1 MLKTKIVCTIGPAS
15 RSEKVMTEM
24 LKAGMNVARL
34 NFSHGDHESH
44 REVIETFRRVRER
57 LGKPAAIML
66 DTKGPEVRI
75 CTFKDGKIMLN
86 TGDTFTLTT
95 EDVEGDATRVS
106 VTYTD
111 LPSQL
116 KVGDRVLI
124 DDGRLELTVKEL
136 TDTDVVCVVVMG
148 GPLTNRKGVNI
159 PGVHLDI
166 PYLSERDMADLRFG
180 VENDVDYVAA
190 SFVRSADD
198 VIAMRNYLDY
208 YGGHNIRI
216 IAKIENT
223 EGIDNF
229 EEILKQANGIM
240 VARGDMGVEVNYER
254 LPGLQKRFI
263 RRCYQSGKVVIT
275 ATQMLE
281 SMIHNTTPTRAE
293 ITDVANAVFDGTSAV
308 MLSGETAMGDHPA
321 LVVKVMSRIAAQAEK
336 DAFEIG
342 AYRAF
347 AARDLDYGD
356 ATNAICDAA
365 CTTARDLHA
374 AAILTVT
381 RSGYTA
387 QHLSKFRPAEP
398 IVAATPDEKTYNQLA
413 LCWGVYPIPAIY
425 QPDTNVLVTHAVD
438 CAKRFGYVKAGDRV
452 VVTAGGTGESG
463 TTDVLKV
470 QVVPAPIK

>member
-75 CTFKDGKIMLN
+75 CTFKDGKAYLEE
-86 TGDTFTLTT
+86 GSTFTLTT
-95 EDVEGDATRVS
+95 REIEGDSTRVS

-116 KVGDRVLI
+116 KQGDRVLI

-136 TDTDVVCVVVMG
+136 TDTDVICTVVTG
-148 GPLTNRKGVNI
+148 GPVTNRKGVNI
-159 PGVHLDI
+159 PGVHLDL
-166 PYLSERDMADLRFG
+166 PYLNERDMADLRFG
-180 VENDVDYVAA
+180 VEMDVDYVAA

-216 IAKIENT
+216 LAKIENA
-223 EGIDNF
+223 EGIENF
-229 EEILKQANGIM
+229 EEILKHANGIM
-240 VARGDMGVEVNYER
+240 VARGDMGVEVDYER

-321 LVVKVMSRIAAQAEK
+321 RVVQVMSKIAAQAEK

-347 AARDLDYGD
+347 AGHEHYTGD
-356 ATNAICDAA
+356 ATDAICDAA
-365 CTTARDLHA
+365 CTTARDVNA
-374 AAILTVT
+374 KAIIAVSK
-381 RSGYTA
+381 SGHTA
-387 QHLSKFRPAEP
+387 RRVSKFRPKEA
-398 IVAATPDEKTYNQLA
+398 IVASTPEKKTFHQLS
-413 LCWGVYPIPAIY
+413 LSWGVYPVLALNQDSEESLFRHAI
-425 QPDTNVLVTHAVD
+425 D
-438 CAKRFGYVKAGDRV
+438 CAKQIDIVSEGDRV
-452 VVTAGGTGESG
+452 VIAAGVPTSG
-463 TTDVLKV
+463 SANMLKV
-470 QVVPAPIK
+470 AKV

>member
-15 RSEKVMTEM
+15 QSEKVMAEM

-34 NFSHGDHESH
+34 NFSHGDHAYH
-44 REVIETFRRVRER
+44 RETIENFRRVRER

-75 CTFKDGKIMLN
+75 GTFKEGKITLVAGN
-86 TGDTFTLTT
+86 SFTLTT
-95 EDVEGDATRVS
+95 EEVEGDATRVS
-106 VTYTD
+106 VTYAD

-116 KVGDRVLI
+116 KAGDRVLI
-124 DDGRLELTVKEL
+124 DDGRLELTVRET
-136 TDTDVVCVVVMG
+136 TDTDVVCTVVTG
-148 GPLTNRKGVNI
+148 GDVTNRKGVNI

-180 VENDVDYVAA
+180 VEMDVDYIAA
-190 SFVRSADD
+190 SFVRSAED

-229 EEILKQANGIM
+229 EEILKHANGIM

-263 RRCYQSGKVVIT
+263 RRCYQSGKIVIT

-308 MLSGETAMGDHPA
+308 MLSGETAIGDHPA
-321 LVVKVMSRIAAQAEK
+321 LVVKVMSKIAAQAEK
-336 DAFEIG
+336 DAFDIG

-387 QHLSKFRPAEP
+387 QHLSKFRPFEP
-398 IVAATPDEKTYNQLA
+398 IVAATPDIKTYNQLA

-438 CAKRFGYVKAGDRV
+438 CAKRFGYVRAGDRV

-470 QVVPAPIK
+470 QVVPSPIK

>member
-15 RSEKVMTEM
+15 RSEKVMTDM

-95 EDVEGDATRVS
+95 EAVEGDATRVS
-106 VTYTD
+106 VTYAD

-136 TDTDVVCVVVMG
+136 TDTDVVCVVVTG
-148 GPLTNRKGVNI
+148 GTLTNRKGVNI

-180 VENDVDYVAA
+180 VEMDVDYVAA

-263 RRCYQSGKVVIT
+263 RRCYQSGKIVIT

-321 LVVKVMSRIAAQAEK
+321 LVVKVMGRIAAQAEK

-470 QVVPAPIK
+470 QVVPSPIK

>member
-15 RSEKVMTEM
+15 QSEKVMAEM

-34 NFSHGDHESH
+34 NFSHGDHAYH
-44 REVIETFRRVRER
+44 RETIENFRRVRER

-75 CTFKDGKIMLN
+75 GTFKEGKITLVPGN
-86 TGDTFTLTT
+86 TFTLTT
-95 EDVEGDATRVS
+95 EEVEGDATRVS
-106 VTYTD
+106 VTYAD

-116 KVGDRVLI
+116 KAGDRVLI
-124 DDGRLELTVKEL
+124 DDGRLELTVRET
-136 TDTDVVCVVVMG
+136 TDTDVVCTVVTG
-148 GPLTNRKGVNI
+148 GDVTNRKGVNI

-180 VENDVDYVAA
+180 VEMDVDYIAA
-190 SFVRSADD
+190 SFVRSAED

-229 EEILKQANGIM
+229 EEILKHANGIM

-263 RRCYQSGKVVIT
+263 RRCYQSGKIVIT

-308 MLSGETAMGDHPA
+308 MLSGETAIGDHPA
-321 LVVKVMSRIAAQAEK
+321 LVVKVMGKIAAQAEK
-336 DAFEIG
+336 DAFDIG

-387 QHLSKFRPAEP
+387 QHLSKFRPFEP
-398 IVAATPDEKTYNQLA
+398 IVAATPDIKTYNQLA

-438 CAKRFGYVKAGDRV
+438 CAKRFGYVRAGDRV

-470 QVVPAPIK
+470 QVVPSPIK

>member
-15 RSEKVMTEM
+15 RSEKVMTDM

-75 CTFKDGKIMLN
+75 STFKDGKITLK
-86 TGDTFTLTT
+86 TGDTFILTT
-95 EDVEGDATRVS
+95 EDVEGDSTRVS
-106 VTYTD
+106 VTYAD

-116 KVGDRVLI
+116 KAGDRVLI
-124 DDGRLELTVKEL
+124 DDGRLELTVREVSE
-136 TDTDVVCVVVMG
+136 TDMTCIVVTG
-148 GPLTNRKGVNI
+148 GTLTNRKGVNI

-180 VENDVDYVAA
+180 VEMDVDYVAA

-263 RRCYQSGKVVIT
+263 RRCYQSGKIVIT

-321 LVVKVMSRIAAQAEK
+321 LVVKVMGRIAVQAEK

-470 QVVPAPIK
+470 QVVPSPIK

>member
-15 RSEKVMTEM
+15 RSEKVMTDM

-34 NFSHGDHESH
+34 NFSHGDHASH
-44 REVIETFRRVRER
+44 KEVIETFRRVRER
-57 LGKPAAIML
+57 LGVPAAIML

-75 CTFKDGKIMLN
+75 GTFRDGKITL
-86 TGDTFTLTT
+86 TAGDTFTLTT
-95 EDVEGDATRVS
+95 EAVDGDISRVS
-106 VTYTD
+106 VTYAD

-116 KVGDRVLI
+116 SIGDRVLI

-136 TDTDVVCVVVMG
+136 TDTDVVCTVITG
-148 GPLTNRKGVNI
+148 GDVSNRKGVNI

-180 VENDVDYVAA
+180 VEMDVDYVAA

-216 IAKIENT
+216 LAKIENS

-229 EEILKQANGIM
+229 EEILKHANGIM
-240 VARGDMGVEVNYER
+240 VARGDMGVEVDYER

-263 RRCYQSGKVVIT
+263 RRCYQSGKMVIT

-321 LVVKVMSRIAAQAEK
+321 LVVKVMGRIAAQAEK

-347 AARDLDYGD
+347 AGHEHDAGD
-356 ATNAICDAA
+356 ATDAICDAA
-365 CTTARDLHA
+365 CTTARDLGA

-387 QHLSKFRPAEP
+387 QHLSKFRPMEP
-398 IVAATPDEKTYNQLA
+398 IVAATPDEKTYHQLA

>member
-15 RSEKVMTEM
+15 RSEKVMTDM

-75 CTFKDGKIMLN
+75 GTFKEGQITLN
-86 TGDTFTLTT
+86 PGDTFTLTT
-95 EDVEGDATRVS
+95 QAVEGDAESVS
-106 VTYTD
+106 VTYAD

-116 KVGDRVLI
+116 KTGDRVLI
-124 DDGRLELTVKEL
+124 DDGRLELTVREL
-136 TDTDVVCVVVMG
+136 TDTDVVCTVVMG

-166 PYLSERDMADLRFG
+166 PYLSEQDMADLRFG
-180 VENDVDYVAA
+180 VEMDVDYVAA
-190 SFVRSADD
+190 SFVRSAED

-229 EEILKQANGIM
+229 EAILKEANGIM
-240 VARGDMGVEVNYER
+240 VARGDMGVEVDYER

-263 RRCYQSGKVVIT
+263 RRCYQSGKIVIT

-321 LVVKVMSRIAAQAEK
+321 LVVKVMGKIAAQAEK

-365 CTTARDLHA
+365 CTTAMDLHA
-374 AAILTVT
+374 TAILTVT

-398 IVAATPDEKTYNQLA
+398 IVAATPDEKTYNQLS

-470 QVVPAPIK
+470 QVVPSPIK

>member
-15 RSEKVMTEM
+15 RSEKVMAEM

-34 NFSHGDHESH
+34 NFSHGDHASH

-75 CTFKDGKIMLN
+75 GTFKEGRATL
-86 TGDTFTLTT
+86 TAGATFTLTT
-95 EDVEGDATRVS
+95 EAVEGDDTRVS

-111 LPSQL
+111 LPAQL
-116 KVGDRVLI
+116 KTDDRILI
-124 DDGRLELTVKEL
+124 DDGRLELTVREV
-136 TDTDVVCVVVMG
+136 TDTDVICTVITG
-148 GPLTNRKGVNI
+148 GEVSNRKGVNI

-180 VENDVDYVAA
+180 VEMDVDYVAA

-198 VIAMRNYLDY
+198 IIAMRNYLDY

-263 RRCYQSGKVVIT
+263 RRCYQSGKIVIT

-321 LVVKVMSRIAAQAEK
+321 LVVKVMGKIAAQAEK
-336 DAFEIG
+336 DAFDIG
-342 AYRAF
+342 AYRAI
-347 AARDLDYGD
+347 ASHERDAGD

-365 CTTARDLHA
+365 CTTARDLQA

-387 QHLSKFRPAEP
+387 QHLSKFRPVEP
-398 IVAATPDEKTYNQLA
+398 IVAATPSDKTYNQLS
-413 LCWGVYPIPAIY
+413 LCWGVYPIRAIY
-425 QPDTNVLVTHAVD
+425 QADTNVLVTHAID
-438 CAKRFGYVKAGDRV
+438 CAKRFGYVKTGDRV

-470 QVVPAPIK
+470 QVVPAPLK

>member
-1 MLKTKIVCTIGPAS
+1 MLKTKIVCTLGPAS
-15 RSEKVMTEM
+15 RTEKVMTEM
-24 LKAGMNVARL
+24 LRAGMNVARL
-34 NFSHGDHESH
+34 NFSHGTHEYH
-44 REVIETFRRVRER
+44 KEMIETFRAARDK
-57 LGKPAAIML
+57 LGVPAAVML
-66 DTKGPEVRI
+66 DTKGPEVRLR
-75 CTFKDGKIMLN
+75 TFKNGTATLRE
-86 TGDTFTLTT
+86 GAAFTLTT
-95 EDVEGDATRVS
+95 EEVEGDDTRVS
-106 VTYTD
+106 VSYED

-116 KVGDRVLI
+116 QLGDRVLI
-124 DDGRLELTVKEL
+124 DDGRIELRVTDL
-136 TDTDVVCVVVMG
+136 TSTDVVCLVIIG
-148 GPLTNRKGVNI
+148 GEVSNRKGVNV

-166 PYLSERDMADLRFG
+166 PYLSEQDMADLRFG
-180 VENDVDYVAA
+180 VEMDVDYIAA
-190 SFVRSADD
+190 SFVRTADD
-198 VIAMRNYLDY
+198 IIAMRNYLDY

-216 IAKIENT
+216 LAKIENA
-223 EGIDNF
+223 EGIENF
-229 EEILKQANGIM
+229 ESILEAANGIM
-240 VARGDMGVEVNYER
+240 VARGDMGVEVDYER

-321 LVVKVMSRIAAQAEK
+321 RVVKVMGRIAAQAEK

-342 AYRAF
+342 AYRAI
-347 AARDLDYGD
+347 AGHERYTGD
-356 ATNAICDAA
+356 ATDAICDAA
-365 CTTARDLHA
+365 CTTARDLNA

-387 QHLSKFRPAEP
+387 QHLSKYRPSEP

-413 LCWGVYPIPAIY
+413 LCWGVYPIHAIY

-470 QVVPAPIK
+470 QVVPKPLK

>member
-15 RSEKVMTEM
+15 QSEKVMAEM

-34 NFSHGDHESH
+34 NFSHGDHAYH
-44 REVIETFRRVRER
+44 RETIENFRRVRER

-75 CTFKDGKIMLN
+75 GTFKEGKITLVPGN
-86 TGDTFTLTT
+86 SFTLTT
-95 EDVEGDATRVS
+95 EEVEGDATRVS
-106 VTYTD
+106 VTYAD

-116 KVGDRVLI
+116 KAGDRVLI
-124 DDGRLELTVKEL
+124 DDGRLELTVRET
-136 TDTDVVCVVVMG
+136 TDTDVVCTVVTG
-148 GPLTNRKGVNI
+148 GDVTNRKGVNI
-159 PGVHLDI
+159 PGIHLDI

-180 VENDVDYVAA
+180 VEMDVDYIAA
-190 SFVRSADD
+190 SFVRSAED

-229 EEILKQANGIM
+229 EEILKHANGIM

-263 RRCYQSGKVVIT
+263 RRCYQSGKIVIT

-308 MLSGETAMGDHPA
+308 MLSGETAIGDHPA
-321 LVVKVMSRIAAQAEK
+321 LVVKVMSKIAAQAEK
-336 DAFEIG
+336 DAFDIG

-387 QHLSKFRPAEP
+387 QHLSKFRPFEP
-398 IVAATPDEKTYNQLA
+398 IVAATPDIKTYNQLA

-438 CAKRFGYVKAGDRV
+438 CAKRFGYVRAGDRV

-470 QVVPAPIK
+470 QVVPSPIK